1 MLRRCDDTGM
11 GEAQMRVTSV
21 NPDERRRL
29 YLGIRQ
35 DHRIIS
41 LPHNRVYFVPGQKL
55 MTPEEGDRALSI
67 FRSELRPQIR

>member
-1 MLRRCDDTGM
+1 MK
-11 GEAQMRVTSV
+11 VTRV
-21 NPDERRRL
+21 NPDDRRRL

-35 DHRIIS
+35 DNRIIS

-55 MTPEEGDRALSI
+55 MTPEEGDRALSV

>member
-1 MLRRCDDTGM
+1 M
-11 GEAQMRVTSV
+11 GETPMRVTSV

-41 LPHNRVYFVPGQKL
+41 LPHNRVYFVPDQKL

>member
-1 MLRRCDDTGM
+1 MK
-11 GEAQMRVTSV
+11 VTRV
-21 NPDERRRL
+21 NPDDRRRL

>member
-1 MLRRCDDTGM
+1 M
-11 GEAQMRVTSV
+11 GEAPMRVTSV
-21 NPDERRRL
+21 TPEERRRL

-35 DHRIIS
+35 DNRIIS

>member
-1 MLRRCDDTGM
+1 M
-11 GEAQMRVTSV
+11 GETQMKVTSV
-21 NPDERRRL
+21 NPDDRRRL

-55 MTPEEGDRALSI
+55 MTPEEGDRALSV

>member
-1 MLRRCDDTGM
+1 M
-11 GEAQMRVTSV
+11 GEAQMKVTRV
-21 NPDERRRL
+21 NPDDRRRL

-35 DHRIIS
+35 DNRIIS

-55 MTPEEGDRALSI
+55 MTPEEGDRALSV

>member
-1 MLRRCDDTGM
+1 M

-21 NPDERRRL
+21 TPEERRRL

-35 DHRIIS
+35 DNRIIS
-41 LPHNRVYFVPGQKL
+41 LPHGKVYFVPDQKL

>member
-1 MLRRCDDTGM
+1 M
-11 GEAQMRVTSV
+11 GEAPMKVTRV

-41 LPHNRVYFVPGQKL
+41 LPHNRVYFVPDQKL
-55 MTPEEGDRALSI
+55 MTPEEGDRALSV

>member
-1 MLRRCDDTGM
+1 MK
-11 GEAQMRVTSV
+11 VTRV
-21 NPDERRRL
+21 NPDDRRRL

-41 LPHNRVYFVPGQKL
+41 LPHGKVYFVPDQKL
-55 MTPEEGDRALSI
+55 MTPEEGDLALRV